1 MKRTKINILLIIA
14 CLIMMPLHAQSKKE
28 LKKQKAAEEFA
39 ETRKLVESGSFH
51 FDALRAL
58 PSRGRTIDLATHNAF
73 AEISNDSALA
83 DLPYFGRA
91 HGGVAYS
98 PESGGIKF
106 QGPMEG
112 VNLSVNEKKSRINLT
127 FTVNG
132 GRDQYKCIYTIT
144 GSGSS
149 TLGITSNLRE
159 QISYD
164 GRISAI
170 KKDD

>member
-1 MKRTKINILLIIA
+1 MKTNILLLAIT
-14 CLIMMPLHAQSKKE
+14 CLMAMPLYAQSKKE

-39 ETRKLVESGSFH
+39 KTRSLVESGSFH
-51 FDALRAL
+51 FVALRAL

-73 AEISNDSALA
+73 AGISNDSASA

-106 QGPMEG
+106 VGPMEG
-112 VNLSVNEKKSRINLT
+112 VNLSVNEKKSRINLK
-127 FTVNG
+127 FSVKSA
-132 GRDQYKCIYTIT
+132 RDQYKCIYTIM
-144 GSGSS
+144 GSGSA
-149 TLGITSNLRE
+149 TLGITSNLRS

-164 GRISAI
+164 GRISTI
-170 KKDD
+170 KKED